1 MKISAVISAV
11 ALSLMTCIPSAASD
25 HSDARDWGRGVH
37 VFGSVLFD
45 FGYQTVSAGMFSAS
59 LEDCSGEQYLCF
71 NSSMASLVVPRYC
84 QDIGVGSSWASGGV
98 VTKVLAQSEEPQ
110 GHLTVPGRQWYYLMS
125 DGNSSVVFVYSKVS
139 GVQGIIFDPTLRTN
153 FRDIAERGDLPGYV
167 AELRGGEMPAASFWS
182 PQVTRDS
189 FARCATRTPRSAVGL
204 N

>member
-11 ALSLMTCIPSAASD
+11 TLSLMTCIPSAASD
-25 HSDARDWGRGVH
+25 QGDARDWGRGVH

-59 LEDCSGEQYLCF
+59 LKDCSGEQYLCF

-84 QDIGVGSSWASGGV
+84 QDIGVGSSWSSGGV

-139 GVQGIIFDPTLRTN
+139 GVQGIIFDL
-153 FRDIAERGDLPGYV
+153 
-167 AELRGGEMPAASFWS
+167 
-182 PQVTRDS
+182 
-189 FARCATRTPRSAVGL
+189 RSAPTSGILQSGVISPGTWPSYEGAKRRQL
-204 N
+204 LSGARRLHVITSRVAPLEHLEAPLV